1 MSRRFLLNHL
11 LTESARRTPDAV
23 AVRCEEDALDYRA
36 LEELSNGVANLLR
49 SEGVAPGDRVG
60 LHVKK
65 SIDAIIVLFGILKA
79 GACVVPIG
87 PGTPAP
93 RFLDIARQ
101 CEMRTLVASRDT
113 CSRLG
118 AETFEQSGLDL
129 VLLTGTSSEVVPE
142 VTVRQLPLAAAKTDG
157 DSGPPVPTVDRDLAY
172 VLFTSGSTGSP
183 KGVMLSHQA
192 VLNFVKWA
200 SEEFAIGPGDRLSN
214 HAPLNFDISTF
225 DIYAAIGAGAS
236 VTLIPES
243 LAMFPHRLA
252 QLIEEARITV
262 WYSVPSVLTLL
273 VTRGDLASRDLSP
286 LRAVLFAGEVFP
298 SKHLRELM
306 LAVPRPRYF
315 NLYGP
320 TETNVCTFY
329 EVTGPPAP
337 DAPPIPIGR
346 ACPNTKTLVLGGDGR
361 PVTRPGEEGVLY
373 VGGSSVMDGYYG
385 RPEET
390 EAAFVLNPLAH
401 GREERLYCTGDWVSV
416 DDGGDYL
423 FLGRRDHMV
432 KVGGHRV
439 ELGEIEAALY
449 SHPGIREAAA
459 VPLPDEMLGRR
470 IRAVVVTA
478 DPGPSETDLLRHC
491 RALLPQYMV
500 PQDIVFTD
508 ALPRTA
514 TDKVDRPQ
522 LVKDSMG
529 GREPG

>member
-1 MSRRFLLNHL
+1 MRRRYLLNHL
-11 LTESARRTPDAV
+11 LSDSAQSAPEAI
-23 AVRCEEDALDYRA
+23 AVRYESDALEYRA
-36 LEELSNGVANLLR
+36 LEERSNGVAHLLR
-49 SEGVAPGDRVG
+49 AEGVVPGDPVG
-60 LHVKK
+60 LHAKK
-65 SIDAIIVLFGILKA
+65 SIDAIVALFGILKA
-79 GACVVPIG
+79 GACVVPIA

-93 RFLDIARQ
+93 RFLDIAAQ
-101 CEMRTLVASRDT
+101 CEMRTLVAAPDT
-113 CSRLG
+113 CARLG
-118 AETFEQSGLDL
+118 AEALDQSGVER
-129 VLLTGTSSEVVPE
+129 VLLTGAPSEPMPG
-142 VTVRQLPLAAAKTDG
+142 VTVPQVPLAAAEP
-157 DSGPPVPTVDRDLAY
+157 SGGGPVIPTVDRDLAY

-200 SEEFAIGPGDRLSN
+200 SDQFAIGPEDRLSN

-243 LAMFPHRLA
+243 LGMFPHRLA

-273 VTRGDLASRDLSP
+273 VTRGDLGSRELGP

-298 SKHLRELM
+298 SKYLRELM

-329 EVTGPPAP
+329 EVRRPPAA
-337 DAPPIPIGR
+337 DSPPIPIGR
-346 ACPNTKTLVLGGDGR
+346 ACANTKTLVLDGDGR
-361 PVTRPGEEGVLY
+361 PVTEPGEEGLLY
-373 VGGSSVMDGYYG
+373 VGGSNVMDGYYG

-390 EAAFVLNPLAH
+390 EAAFALNPLAH
-401 GREERLYCTGDWVSV
+401 GREERLYCTGDWVTF
-416 DDGGDYL
+416 DADGDYL

-470 IRAVVVTA
+470 IRAVVVAAEPAPTE
-478 DPGPSETDLLRHC
+478 SDLLRHC
-491 RALLPQYMV
+491 RGMLPQYMV
-500 PQDIVFTD
+500 PQDVVFMD

-522 LVKDSMG
+522 LVRDSAD
-529 GREPG
+529 GRRAS